1 MTPKFEEPKLDET
14 VIDTRKSVKIS
25 LELHEKLSKLAK
37 KHRRTIAAQ
46 LEYLID
52 NAE

>member
-1 MTPKFEEPKLDET
+1 MNLPSMENNTM
-14 VIDTRKSVKIS
+14 RKSVKLDLTS
-25 LELHEKLSKLAK
+25 HTKLVLLAK

-52 NAE
+52 KAV